1 MISYFLYLEQES
13 KLVAVQNGLKK
24 MAAEAATKEK
34 NLRTRE
40 QAVIDSENDLHVGQ
54 ITALQPLN
62 AMYGTAYFQNAF
74 PDLRKS

>member
-1 MISYFLYLEQES
+1 MNFNSLSLVQEA

-54 ITALQPLN
+54 KQLFDHFYVYYYCVFLQIVSWIE
-62 AMYGTAYFQNAF
+62 
-74 PDLRKS
+74 KS

>member
-1 MISYFLYLEQES
+1 LLLYYLVQES

-40 QAVIDSENDLHVGQ
+40 QAVIDSENDLHVGEK
-54 ITALQPLN
+54 IALQPLLCIVL
-62 AMYGTAYFQNAF
+62 MHLHYFTKLF
-74 PDLRKS
+74 LD